1 MEIDNL
7 KNIWKVQKTASY
19 DKETILKMLHK
30 RSSSI
35 AMWIFIISIIELA
48 FGLLINLFTSENLN
62 EEFSEEAIRFME
74 FTPYIFYAVIFL
86 FIGLFFRN
94 YRQIKANMNI
104 SQLMQN
110 IIKTRKTVHYYIYF
124 NISFLILSTLVVLSM
139 NLNKMLDHSFNSWTT
154 LGVIIGTLVT
164 LSIFVLLFWLFY
176 RLIYGI
182 LLRRLQ
188 QNYQEIKKLQ

>member
-154 LGVIIGTLVT
+154 LGVIIGTLIT